1 MVKVLTK
8 GGNMSGSQIKKELTK
23 IIDSIILDD
32 NPTILDDEQPD
43 LLADGDKRD
52 EAIDT
57 LIKIIENNREDL

>member
-1 MVKVLTK
+1 
-8 GGNMSGSQIKKELTK
+8 MSGSQIKKELTK

>member
-1 MVKVLTK
+1 MVQVLTK

-57 LIKIIENNREDL
+57 LIKIIENYREDL